1 MAFLTAAMR
10 DQGQRPGCLGI
21 RKVLKQRIPQD
32 QLENL
37 NKQTYVQDLG
47 YFFHFGYSRSSGL
60 MERTGRVPVS
70 INGTHIHIS
79 RRIIPKPSSPPSS
92 SSQPRVPTAT
102 ATDPDT
108 DYRFP
113 GQVQKVGRQMTEAS
127 VLVEKY
133 MRLFKKSA
141 NKQWDG
147 LRKNAELTRKFC
159 VATSKDLPRK
169 LYRQTVRLSIS
180 IDKTGRSLYNKAAA
194 IWRDL

>member
-10 DQGQRPGCLGI
+10 DKGQKPGCLGI

-79 RRIIPKPSSPPSS
+79 RRIIPKPTSPTSPASS
-92 SSQPRVPTAT
+92 SSSSPTAT
-102 ATDPDT
+102 ATDPDAG
-108 DYRFP
+108 FP
-113 GQVQKVGRQMTEAS
+113 GSVQQVGRHMTDAS
-127 VLVEKY
+127 VLVDKY
-133 MRLFKKSA
+133 MRLLKKSA

-169 LYRQTVRLSIS
+169 LYKSTVRLSVS
-180 IDKTGRSLYNKAAA
+180 VDKTGRSLYSKAAA